1 MFVSCVCVVR
11 VVHMFLVCHWL
22 NPLCLVPHLLY
33 QDEEDEKTEK
43 KTSSEK
49 TEKTDEKT
57 DKKTRRPR
65 GSAGAASSSRSIFL
79 LLCFVSLIP
88 PMYPRRF
95 SITCGKL
102 SHGLCKHVF
111 TIYGALLLTAPT
123 GRLPTWMGS
132 SRERRISHRGW
143 SGSEGNSIA

>member
-43 KTSSEK
+43 QS
-49 TEKTDEKT
+49 
-57 DKKTRRPR
+57 KTRRPR
-65 GSAGAASSSRSIFL
+65 RSAGAASSSRSIFL